1 MNIWIIWLALFA
13 VGLLF
18 ALLRVLLGPKAEDR
32 AVAVDVFT
40 VMLSS
45 LAIGAAVWTKNAMLL
60 DIALVF
66 SILSFLGMLLLGRAL
81 ERGL

>member
-1 MNIWIIWLALFA
+1 MSIWWIWIGIAA
-13 VGLLF
+13 A
-18 ALLRVLLGPKAEDR
+18 ALLLPLFRILLGPRAEDR
-32 AVAVDVFT
+32 AVALDVFT

-45 LAIGAAVWTKNAMLL
+45 LTVLWGVYLGNSMIL